1 MRGGMVMSDQA
12 NDAAIAA
19 MSVEIRH
26 LGVAIDCLAIKT
38 RAIRQDVDELKTLA
52 AKGSSAR
59 GSLTVVGAAVSAI
72 GWMSCRPRS
81 ARS

>member
-1 MRGGMVMSDQA
+1 MSDQA

-26 LGVAIDCLAIKT
+26 LGVAIDRLAVET

-52 AKGSSAR
+52 AKGSGAW
-59 GSLTVVGAAVSAI
+59 GSLTVVGAAVPAS
-72 GWMSCRPRS
+72 GWGNWRQQS
-81 ARS
+81 ARR

>member
-1 MRGGMVMSDQA
+1 MVMSDQA

-26 LGVAIDCLAIKT
+26 LGVAIDRLAVET

-52 AKGSSAR
+52 AKGGGAW

-72 GWMSCRPRS
+72 GWTSCQMRS

>member
-1 MRGGMVMSDQA
+1 MSDQA

-26 LGVAIDCLAIKT
+26 LGVAIDRLAVET

-52 AKGSSAR
+52 AKGSGAW
-59 GSLTVVGAAVSAI
+59 GSLTVVGAAVSAS
-72 GWMSCRPRS
+72 GWGNWRQQS
-81 ARS
+81 ARR